1 MNETIP
7 FTVANNSVTH
17 LGRNLYSTTPPALAE
32 LVANSYDAYA
42 KNVDIVL
49 SEQNIII
56 ADDGKGLNLSEL
68 KTKYAKIGKR
78 KDKELPPD
86 GMDERKPMG
95 KKGIGKLA
103 AFSLGEK
110 YSVYTKVTGE
120 KKWRK
125 FSLNY
130 NEMIDTSEDKY
141 NVPVTTISELPIGLK
156 KYETFN
162 HGFIVEISDLRRKV
176 ISKTLDN
183 IKVQLSRR
191 FYLINNKVEFNLNI
205 NGDSIKLDINKYY
218 DKIQYLLYFGYD
230 EENIKKI
237 FDSTTVQ
244 IEKYIQKQEII
255 DFIEENSIKG
265 WIGSV
270 TKPKILKEDGNDFT
284 NIIVY
289 INGKIADEDI
299 LKSKGDSRIAN
310 QYIVG
315 EIQADYFDNDV
326 FDPITSSRQ
335 GLDDSLEDVDIF
347 IRNIEVL
354 RNYVIKRWDEIRN
367 ANAVESLPDKIKNDP
382 GYKQWLGS
390 LNKDQIGINNQMLSL
405 LSPKLDDDID
415 INNQA
420 VETMVTS
427 IANVINNVEIT
438 EIQKALECV
447 DDYDKYNSLLSELM
461 NNVAKVE
468 NIKHS
473 DLILARLGALDKLEK
488 LMNDHTASES
498 IFEKHLADNPWIL
511 NPYWNIDR
519 NKTEEEK
526 ELITQKYY
534 KFINQNGENKRN
546 FLDILIH
553 VAEETYPVIVEL
565 KKNTPTGHA
574 NVKYTTIYEQIKKY
588 REAIIQ
594 NTPEFRNIDPIEI
607 KAMFIISEDSG
618 VAGSGNKIE
627 LSKREIHMLEQD
639 RITLVKYSELLK
651 NARRMYREH
660 LDVIRSTNSI
670 PFFSDSFSC

>member
-42 KNVDIVL
+42 KNVDIIL
-49 SEQNIII
+49 SGENIII
-56 ADDGKGLNLSEL
+56 ADDGKGLNLNEL
-68 KTKYAKIGKR
+68 KSKYAKIGKR
-78 KDKELPPD
+78 KDRELPPH

-120 KKWRK
+120 NKWRK
-125 FSLNY
+125 FSLDY
-130 NEMIDTSEDKY
+130 NEMIDTSDDKY
-141 NVPVTTISELPIGLK
+141 NVPIMTMTELPITLK
-156 KYETFN
+156 KYEHFD
-162 HGFIVEISDLRRKV
+162 HGFIVEITDLRRKV

-205 NGDSIKLDINKYY
+205 NDELIKLDTNKYY
-218 DKIQYLLYFGYD
+218 DKIQYLLYFGYN

-237 FDSTTVQ
+237 FDSTKVQ
-244 IEKYIQKQEII
+244 IEEYKQKQEII
-255 DFIEENSIKG
+255 DFIKANDIKG

-315 EIQADYFDNDV
+315 EIQADYFDNDI

-335 GLDDSLEDVDIF
+335 GLDDSLEVVDSF
-347 IRNIEVL
+347 IRNIEVI

-367 ANAVESLPDKIKNDP
+367 DNAVESLPEKIKNHP
-382 GYKQWLGS
+382 SYKQWLETLS
-390 LNKDQIGINNQMLSL
+390 KEQKSINNKMLSFL
-405 LSPKLDDDID
+405 TPKLDDGTD
-415 INNQA
+415 INDRA

-438 EIQKALECV
+438 EIEKALECE
-447 DDYDKYNSLLSELM
+447 DDYDKYNHLLSELM

-488 LMNDHTASES
+488 LMEDQATSEK

-534 KFINQNGENKRN
+534 KFVHEDGQSKGN

-553 VAEETYPVIVEL
+553 VAEESFPIIVEL

-574 NVKYTTIYEQIKKY
+574 NVKYTTIYDQISRY
-588 REAIIQ
+588 RNAIIQ
-594 NTPEFRNIDPIEI
+594 NTPEFKDIDPIEI
-607 KAMFIISEDSG
+607 KAVFVLSEDSG
-618 VAGSGNKIE
+618 VEGSGNKIE
-627 LSKREIHMLEQD
+627 LTEREINKLEQD
-639 RITLVKYSELLK
+639 RITLVKYSELLR

-660 LDVIRSTNSI
+660 LSVIRSTNTI
-670 PFFSDSFSC
+670 PFFNDEIAD